1 MIATNQ
7 RLSGTS
13 DGSILLEDQV
23 GDLCIT
29 VKRDLA
35 SLDDQKA
42 EGAFPLSSKE
52 LSERNLLKGITA
64 DESVI
69 VHVSHFS
76 SFPQLPTCKWY
87 MAFLHPSF

>member
-1 MIATNQ
+1 MIATN
-7 RLSGTS
+7 RRTSGTS
-13 DGSILLEDQV
+13 DGSILLEDRV
-23 GDLCIT
+23 GDLSII

-69 VHVSHFS
+69 VHVSDFS
-76 SFPQLPTCKWY
+76 SFPQLSTCKWY
-87 MAFLHPSF
+87 RAFLQPSF